1 MYRKYWLF
9 TACLI
14 RLLTSGAASD
24 LEVWGAQ
31 LRAARWHRRPTQ
43 RAGGSGGH
51 WRRKSAAW
59 PRGLRTSR
67 TYCCSHFHL
76 FPDGS
81 PVVNNLLVTYRNINL
96 YNAGF
101 QRPNSHVSI
110 CHKLWYVV
118 SYHGF
123 SCVQPLRNILSLNY
137 ITDNIHNRKWVCDFV
152 LLYETSRSR
161 TYRQNPGNKH
171 LWIIGLSSR
180 EV

>member
-24 LEVWGAQ
+24 LEAWGAQ
-31 LRAARWHRRPTQ
+31 LRRSVRGRSSAPLVGTADPTQ
-43 RAGGSGGH
+43 RAGGSGGQL
-51 WRRKSAAW
+51 RRKSAAW
-59 PRGLRTSR
+59 PRGLRMNR

-110 CHKLWYVV
+110 YHKLWYVV

-123 SCVQPLRNILSLNY
+123 SYVQPLRNILSLNY
-137 ITDNIHNRKWVCDFV
+137 ITDNIHNQK
-152 LLYETSRSR
+152 
-161 TYRQNPGNKH
+161 
-171 LWIIGLSSR
+171 
-180 EV
+180 